1 MQDYPQNRVSCVAA
15 QLSNRP
21 RSVVFLGTAHDNG
34 GSSILA
40 SNLAQSMR
48 SDGHHVEEWYLFGSK
63 SARMPAGARV
73 FLDGQRSPSPLS
85 LAALFV
91 RVVSALRARKPDV
104 VFGLQSLSNLIAGI
118 GGRMAGI
125 RNRVATYHQPRE
137 RQNRF
142 LMAADSVA
150 AKLGCY
156 THMIAC
162 GESVAATYTRKG
174 APYAKLAV
182 IANGQTVPQKYP
194 RAEARA
200 AFDLP
205 AEGTVIG
212 QIGRLDYQKNQG
224 FTLGLLRDLPA
235 VTLLLVGSGPEEAAV
250 KAAIASAG
258 LTDRVQLVDSI
269 EHERVGLF
277 YSAVDAVLFPSRFEG
292 LSLAAIE
299 AIHAG
304 VPLICSDI
312 PSFRELFRG
321 SALLTEKLMVPL
333 DDRGGWIAA
342 VRDILS
348 SAPLRRRVL
357 AELAR
362 LSPAYGFE
370 TMAQHYLRLVD

>member
-1 MQDYPQNRVSCVAA
+1 MTA

-40 SNLAQSMR
+40 GNLAQSMR
-48 SDGHHVEEWYLFGSK
+48 GDGHHVEEWYLFGSK
-63 SARMPAGARV
+63 SARTPAGARI
-73 FLDGQRSPSPLS
+73 FLDGERSSSPIS
-85 LAALFV
+85 LAALFL

-118 GGRMAGI
+118 GGRIAGI
-125 RNRVATYHQPRE
+125 RNRVPTYHQPRE
-137 RQNRF
+137 RQNRI
-142 LMAADSVA
+142 LMAADAVVA
-150 AKLGCY
+150 RLGCY
-156 THMIAC
+156 TNMIAC
-162 GESVAATYTRKG
+162 GESVAETYSREG
-174 APYAKLAV
+174 AAYAKLAV
-182 IANGQTVPQKYP
+182 IANGQKVPQKYP
-194 RAEARA
+194 RAQARA

-224 FTLGLLRDLPA
+224 FTLDLIKDLPG
-235 VTLLLVGSGPEEAAV
+235 VTLLLVGSGPEEASV

-258 LTDRVQLVDSI
+258 LTDRVHLVAGI
-269 EHERVGLF
+269 EHERIGIF

-304 VPLICSDI
+304 VPLIASDI
-312 PSFRELFRG
+312 PSFREMFRD
-321 SALLTEKLMVPL
+321 SALLTAKLLVPL
-333 DDRGGWIAA
+333 DDRDGWIAA
-342 VRDILS
+342 TGDILS
-348 SAPLRRRVL
+348 DEPLRRRVI

-362 LSPAYGFE
+362 LSPQYGFE